1 MTTSTTTNA
10 ASDLPPLTRIFPHP
24 AGDTTIDE
32 AYAVERHPHPDRPWV
47 GLCMVASLDGS
58 IAVDGASGGLGNPND
73 LEVLLT
79 MRRVADVVIV
89 GSGTVSGE
97 GYGTPASG
105 TRVGVVTNSGSVDTS
120 IDLFRSGAGFVITNE
135 RATVE
140 GDVEILRVGDDTVD
154 LVAAV
159 ARITEIVPGARHVQA
174 EGGATLNGALFDA
187 DLVDELQL
195 TVSPMLVG
203 GSGPRVT
210 SGATEAT
217 RGFELAHVLTDA
229 DHYLFTRWL
238 RHAG

>member
-1 MTTSTTTNA
+1 MTST
-10 ASDLPPLTRIFPHP
+10 SSPLTRIFPHP
-24 AGDTTIDE
+24 AAPTKIAD
-32 AYAVERHPHPDRPWV
+32 AYDVERLPHPGRPWV
-47 GLCMVASLDGS
+47 GLCMVSSLDGS

-73 LEVLLT
+73 LEILLT
-79 MRRVADVVIV
+79 MRALADVVIV

-105 TRVGVVTNSGSVDTS
+105 TRVGVVTNSGSIDPT

-140 GDVEILRVGDDTVD
+140 GDVEILRVGDDQVD

-159 ARITEIVPGARHVQA
+159 ARITEIVPDARHVQA
-174 EGGATLNGALFDA
+174 EGGATLNGALLDA

-203 GSGPRVT
+203 GDGPRVT
-210 SGATEAT
+210 SGATEMT
-217 RGFELAHVLTDA
+217 RGFELAHILTDA
-229 DHYLFTRWL
+229 DGYLFTRYV
-238 RHAG
+238 RR